1 MSTPPEPSVV
11 SEIEQVVRELR
22 NDMIESRNLIIKT
35 DNLIKNLGGDI
46 RQITKRQENFEKR
59 FVFNSVMS
67 YVLFSVIIFT
77 ALYLAFQAQVAR
89 EHNAVETAEERITQL
104 DQRVVE
110 LEGELGRRKVAEEE
124 AYTLYRLMEE
134 GKKDEVLSRYPTARG
149 KLVNRAEK
157 ELLEDAVDD
166 LNRELAW
173 TAFEFGRDRFKR
185 RDFEKARDALLK
197 SVRHVA
203 KDHYSSHLFYY
214 LGMSLYELKDYV
226 GAVENLRKALE
237 YKQDRATKNEAV
249 IHLAMALDK
258 LNRGGEARAAYEYYV
273 KRFAVDKRALDANK
287 RILHYMREGIAAE
300 GAVVG
305 KRSGGDDD

>member
-1 MSTPPEPSVV
+1 MSASSPAPPSP
-11 SEIEQVVRELR
+11 EIEQVVREIR

-35 DNLIKNLGGDI
+35 DNLIKNLGGDV

-67 YVLFSVIIFT
+67 YVLFSVIIFS

-89 EHNAVETAEERITQL
+89 EHNAVEKAEERIAQL
-104 DQRVVE
+104 EQRVGE
-110 LEGELGRRKVAEEE
+110 LESELERRRVAEEE
-124 AYTLYRLMEE
+124 AYALYRLMEE
-134 GKKDEVLSRYPTARG
+134 GKKDEVLSRYPTVRG
-149 KLVNRAEK
+149 KLVNRGEK
-157 ELLEDAVDD
+157 ELLEQSVKSI
-166 LNRELAW
+166 NRELAW
-173 TAFEFGRDRFKR
+173 SAFEFGRARFKQ

-197 SVRHVA
+197 SVRHVG
-203 KDHYSSHLFYY
+203 KTHYSSKLFYY
-214 LGMSLYELKDYV
+214 LGMSLYELQDYA

-237 YKQDRATKNEAV
+237 YKHDRSTTNEAV

-287 RILHYMREGIAAE
+287 RILHYMREGIDAE
-300 GAVVG
+300 GTVVG
-305 KRSGGDDD
+305 NRGKSDD